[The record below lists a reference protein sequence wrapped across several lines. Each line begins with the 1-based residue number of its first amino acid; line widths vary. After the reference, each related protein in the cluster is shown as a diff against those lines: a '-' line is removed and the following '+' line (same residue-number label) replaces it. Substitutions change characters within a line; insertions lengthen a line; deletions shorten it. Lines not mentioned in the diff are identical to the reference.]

1 MEFASAFDQLSN
13 QDAAINVAAVAAGFV
28 APNVL
33 RTGVENFANIDAVPD
48 EAWGVGTG
56 AAFWYIDEKVMAAG
70 SAVNVVDRLINRFGV
85 SLLGG
90 DFA

>member
-1 MEFASAFDQLSN
+1 MKFASAFDRLSN
-13 QDAAINVAAVAAGFV
+13 QEAAINVAAVAGGFV

-33 RTGVENFANIDAVPD
+33 RTGVENYADYQGIPD
-48 EAWGVGTG
+48 EAYGVATG
-56 AAFWYIDEKVMAAG
+56 AAFWYVDEKVMAAG

-90 DFA
+90 EF